1 MISLEL
7 SNEIVAL
14 RAGACSFDDIIKVT
28 GVSKPTVIKI
38 CHERQKDI
46 EDIKQ
51 KSWELERDTS
61 GVDVISKHKNITNT
75 LLSRAYGELLKRD
88 MEQMTTRE
96 LVAIVQSL
104 QKGLVN
110 METVLKPLPANDF
123 KNLSIDDQIKLAKA
137 LTPLEI
143 QPTA

>member
-1 MISLEL
+1 MVSIEL

-14 RAGACSFDDIIKVT
+14 KAGACSFDDIVKAT
-28 GVSKPTVIKI
+28 RVSKPTIIKI

-51 KSWELERDTS
+51 KSWGLERDAN
-61 GVDVISKHKNITNT
+61 GIDVITKHKNITNT
-75 LLSRAYGELLKRD
+75 LLSRAYDELLIRD
-88 MEQMTTRE
+88 MGKMTTRE
-96 LVAIVQSL
+96 LVGVIQSL

-110 METVLKPLPANDF
+110 METTLKPLPTNDF

>member
-1 MISLEL
+1 MVSIEL

-14 RAGACSFDDIIKVT
+14 KAGACSFDDIVKST
-28 GVSKPTVIKI
+28 GVSKPTIIKI

-51 KSWELERDTS
+51 KSWELEREN
-61 GVDVISKHKNITNT
+61 GGIDVITKHKNITNT
-75 LLSRAYGELLKRD
+75 LLSRAYSELLKRD

-110 METVLKPLPANDF
+110 METVLKPLPSNDF
-123 KNLSIDDQIKLAKA
+123 NNLSLDDQIKLAKA

>member
-1 MISLEL
+1 MVSLEL
-7 SNEIVAL
+7 SNEVVAL
-14 RAGACSFDDIIKVT
+14 RAGACSFDDIAKTT
-28 GVSKPTVIKI
+28 GVSKPTIIKI
-38 CHERQKDI
+38 CNERQKDI
-46 EDIKQ
+46 ENTKQ

-61 GVDVISKHKNITNT
+61 GVDVITKHKNITNM
-75 LLSRAYGELLKRD
+75 LLSRAYSELMKRD

-110 METVLKPLPANDF
+110 METVLKPLPTNNF
-123 KNLSIDDQIKLAKA
+123 SNLSLDDQIKLAKA

-143 QPTA
+143 QPTT